1 MQGGAPGLDG
11 VPDLAAPGEQ
21 DQVVRSHAGRKAL
34 DEGPAEALVGA
45 RDEIDATAR
54 ELSGLP
60 EHGGT
65 VRLGW
70 VPSAGTTLV
79 PHALAALRRSD
90 PGPHVISREGG
101 TPALA
106 RALRAGSIDLA
117 LPASAPP
124 PGVRILPVRGGPQEL
139 RRLLLARL
147 PPQAPVQVVAM
158 RLPDLGT
165 DAEDAV
171 QGVLLTGCR
180 RLVQRLTTARLARG
194 SGNCS

>member
-21 DQVVRSHAGRKAL
+21 DQVVRSHTGRKAL

-117 LPASAPP
+117 LPASAPRWSP
-124 PGVRILPVRGGPQEL
+124 CACRTSEPMRKIGPG
-139 RRLLLARL
+139 RLADRL
-147 PPQAPVQVVAM
+147 STTGAAT
-158 RLPDLGT
+158 DHGSTGT
-165 DAEDAV
+165 R
-171 QGVLLTGCR
+171 QWQLFLTCR
-180 RLVQRLTTARLARG
+180 RLRLTIPH
-194 SGNCS
+194 